1 MKKKLLASLLA
12 VSMLVSLFPVSA
24 LALET
29 EEPGLCPH
37 HLEHTAECGFIAPS
51 EDNPGQ
57 PCAYVCRIC
66 LVQALIDALP
76 DRDSITED
84 NRAAA
89 EAQLAAIYE
98 AKAELTD
105 EEAAQLDTSR
115 CEAAA
120 TTLADQPET
129 DGLMPLETTII
140 DISSGPVNITES
152 GSYTITGT
160 TNSNHITVAVSGDV
174 YFIFDNLTIREKIQ
188 KRDCMT
194 ITQGNVYVT
203 LQGTNV
209 IEAHQDGFGCAVKI
223 NTGAHLYFSV
233 DSNDPDGSIL
243 LHGASLYGGGSAAVE
258 GGIYI

>member
-1 MKKKLLASLLA
+1 M
-12 VSMLVSLFPVSA
+12 
-24 LALET
+24 
-29 EEPGLCPH
+29 
-37 HLEHTAECGFIAPS
+37 
-51 EDNPGQ
+51 
-57 PCAYVCRIC
+57 
-66 LVQALIDALP
+66 
-76 DRDSITED
+76 
-84 NRAAA
+84 
-89 EAQLAAIYE
+89 
-98 AKAELTD
+98 
-105 EEAAQLDTSR
+105 DTSR

-209 IEAHQDGFGCAVKI
+209 IEAHQDGVGCAVKI